1 MEGVDKTGWY
11 LTREDL
17 ISYAKTLAATAH
29 GLTTTRGLPL
39 MFGQKNANH
48 LAHDLVD
55 TVDFAVLEDCQGF
68 NWRHPGVHEPF
79 CHDFQAFVT
88 GENRTD
94 GRPLPV
100 FEIEYP
106 GSVGGGSEELSGAD
120 WWYYCE
126 REKRLV
132 GNVGF
137 SQIIKHE
144 SAQLDGWGQ
153 YCGENERLGRV
164 RTATL
169 PIGQNAS
176 LGGQRTVRMDLGL

>member
-1 MEGVDKTGWY
+1 
-11 LTREDL
+11 
-17 ISYAKTLAATAH
+17 
-29 GLTTTRGLPL
+29 

-48 LAHDLVD
+48 LASRLVN

-68 NWRHPGVHEPF
+68 NWRFPGVHEAF

-94 GRPLPV
+94 GRSLPV

-106 GSVGGGSEELSGAD
+106 GSTGNGSEDLSKAD
-120 WWYYCE
+120 WNYYCD
-126 REKRLV
+126 REERLV
-132 GNVGF
+132 GNIGF

-144 SAQLDGWGQ
+144 SGQLDGWGQ
-153 YCGENERLGRV
+153 YCRENERLGKV

-169 PIGQNAS
+169 PIGGNVS
-176 LGGQRTVRMDLGL
+176 RPP